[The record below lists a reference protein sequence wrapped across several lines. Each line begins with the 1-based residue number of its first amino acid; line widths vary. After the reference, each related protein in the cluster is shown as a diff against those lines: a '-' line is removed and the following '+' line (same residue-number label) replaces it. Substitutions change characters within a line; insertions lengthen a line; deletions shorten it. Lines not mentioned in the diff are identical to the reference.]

1 MIDSVLEGLLVVQL
15 AALREPRGEVN
26 FTPYFVNKA
35 IFSVIIYGTGGMKG
49 NRPVSSTIGFY
60 LALCG
65 VLMCLLPLGCMASP
79 FPDML
84 STTDRDRLSRYEP
97 VRRATLQHVRQHVDE
112 VNAFALSL
120 ILEGSASDIPASQL
134 TGEWSCNTIRLR
146 RTQDHPMTVSPR
158 FSCLITEERRG
169 LRLQQ
174 LTGTRRTSGV
184 FHDIGETRLGYVGA
198 FALDGETTAPRYGE
212 RADRN
217 HVGYLIPLSLTR
229 MRLEFPLPSYD
240 SEFDI
245 LELRR
250 PNPVP

>member
-1 MIDSVLEGLLVVQL
+1 
-15 AALREPRGEVN
+15 
-26 FTPYFVNKA
+26 
-35 IFSVIIYGTGGMKG
+35 MKR
-49 NRPVSSTIGFY
+49 NASVSSTRGFR
-60 LALCG
+60 LALCS
-65 VLMCLLPLGCMASP
+65 VLLGMLPSVGLASP

-84 STTDRDRLSRYEP
+84 STADRDRLSRYEP

-112 VNAFALSL
+112 VNAFTLNL
-120 ILEGSASDIPASQL
+120 ILEGSASDIPLAQL
-134 TGEWSCNTIRLR
+134 AGEWSCNTVRLR
-146 RTQDHPMTVSPR
+146 RTQDRPMAVSPR
-158 FSCLITEERRG
+158 FSCLITEDRRG

-174 LTGTRRTSGV
+174 LTGSRRTSGV

-198 FALDGETTAPRYGE
+198 FALDAETTAPRYGE

-229 MRLEFPLPSYD
+229 MRLEFPSPGYD

-250 PNPVP
+250 PRPIP

>member
-1 MIDSVLEGLLVVQL
+1 
-15 AALREPRGEVN
+15 
-26 FTPYFVNKA
+26 
-35 IFSVIIYGTGGMKG
+35 MKG
-49 NRPVSSTIGFY
+49 NASVSLVNGTC

-65 VLMCLLPLGCMASP
+65 VLLCMLPEAGRTSP

-112 VNAFALSL
+112 VNAFTLNL
-120 ILEGSASDIPASQL
+120 ILEGSASDIPLGQL

-146 RTQDHPMTVSPR
+146 RTQDRPMTVSPR
-158 FSCLITEERRG
+158 FSCLITQDRRG

-174 LTGTRRTSGV
+174 LTGVRRTSGV
-184 FHDIGETRLGYVGA
+184 FHDIGETRMGYVGA
-198 FALDGETTAPRYGE
+198 FALDDETKAPRYGE

-217 HVGYLIPLSLTR
+217 HVGYLMPLSRTR
-229 MRLEFPLPSYD
+229 MRLEFPSPSYA
-240 SEFDI
+240 SEFDT

-250 PNPVP
+250 PRPIP

>member
-1 MIDSVLEGLLVVQL
+1 
-15 AALREPRGEVN
+15 
-26 FTPYFVNKA
+26 
-35 IFSVIIYGTGGMKG
+35 MKG
-49 NRPVSSTIGFY
+49 NASVSLVNGIC

-65 VLMCLLPLGCMASP
+65 VLLCMLPEAGRTSP

-112 VNAFALSL
+112 VNAFTLNL
-120 ILEGSASDIPASQL
+120 ILEGSASDIPLGQL
-134 TGEWSCNTIRLR
+134 IGEWSCNTIRLR
-146 RTQDHPMTVSPR
+146 RTQDRPMTVSPR
-158 FSCLITEERRG
+158 FSCLITQDRRG

-174 LTGTRRTSGV
+174 LTGARRTSGV
-184 FHDIGETRLGYVGA
+184 FHDIGETRMGYVGA
-198 FALDGETTAPRYGE
+198 FALDDETKAPRYGE

-229 MRLEFPLPSYD
+229 MRLEFPSPSYD

-250 PNPVP
+250 PRPIP